1 MRRLS
6 LWVAFIG
13 IALAVPTTNA
23 HAGGTYH
30 HADPVFFKTVDK
42 QPISSK
48 PVEQKAHHQAPVSRR
63 SPHRHHH

>member
-1 MRRLS
+1 MRKLS

-13 IALAVPTTNA
+13 IALAIATSA
-23 HAGGTYH
+23 HARGGTNH

-42 QPISSK
+42 QPVFK
-48 PVEQKAHHQAPVSRR
+48 PVEQKAHHQAPVTQR